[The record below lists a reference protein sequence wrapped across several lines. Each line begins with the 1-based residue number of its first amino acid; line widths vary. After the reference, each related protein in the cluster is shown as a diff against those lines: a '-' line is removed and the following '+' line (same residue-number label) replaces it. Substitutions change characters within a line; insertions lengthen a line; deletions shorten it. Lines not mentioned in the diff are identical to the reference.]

1 MYNVIIYSMQKYC
14 TNNNKTLD
22 ENAVIVDLLLYDI
35 GIGL

>member
-1 MYNVIIYSMQKYC
+1 MYNVIIYSMHKYC
-14 TNNNKTLD
+14 SNKKKTLE